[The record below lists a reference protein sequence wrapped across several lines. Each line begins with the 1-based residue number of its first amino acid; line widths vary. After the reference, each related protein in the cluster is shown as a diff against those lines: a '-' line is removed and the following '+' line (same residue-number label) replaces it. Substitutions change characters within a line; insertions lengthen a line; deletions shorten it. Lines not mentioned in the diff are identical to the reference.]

1 MVLWLD
7 IGTNS
12 VVTHK
17 TKEYFIIP
25 NGFFCIYL
33 ENTYFQFDMS
43 NFSLSLTFRMLFDS
57 IKLNFSEF
65 QSSLESFQQQSLH
78 H

>member
-25 NGFFCIYL
+25 NGFFLYL
-33 ENTYFQFDMS
+33 
-43 NFSLSLTFRMLFDS
+43 FRKHLF
-57 IKLNFSEF
+57 LVR
-65 QSSLESFQQQSLH
+65 H
-78 H
+78 V